1 MDLNGCGI
9 GVADGT
15 ENVPEANDYPGK
27 KNIYFDSFLNVAFNN
42 NNLLGFNMKMQHTVY
57 LTLEQVQILE
67 RLDVGKGK
75 QGNYN
80 YNKAI
85 ITCIEQIE
93 KDIELINAYQAMTEA
108 FDIQVGL
115 RRKCGCLK

>member
-1 MDLNGCGI
+1 
-9 GVADGT
+9 
-15 ENVPEANDYPGK
+15 
-27 KNIYFDSFLNVAFNN
+27 
-42 NNLLGFNMKMQHTVY
+42 MKMQHTVY
-57 LTLEQVQILE
+57 LDIKHVQILE

-85 ITCIEQIE
+85 IECIEAIE
-93 KDIELINAYQAMTEA
+93 RDIELINALEGMKEA
-108 FDIQVGL
+108 FDIQVNQ